1 MPTKH
6 EPKPCTVEGCD
17 GTMIYTHFLV
27 LPHGTQETLGPGGL
41 RPKTRPC
48 WKCGANN
55 EHIEWDDGRA

>member
-27 LPHGTQETLGPGGL
+27 PPHGDEETLG
-41 RPKTRPC
+41 
-48 WKCGANN
+48 A
-55 EHIEWDDGRA
+55 GRLTAEDTALLEVWR